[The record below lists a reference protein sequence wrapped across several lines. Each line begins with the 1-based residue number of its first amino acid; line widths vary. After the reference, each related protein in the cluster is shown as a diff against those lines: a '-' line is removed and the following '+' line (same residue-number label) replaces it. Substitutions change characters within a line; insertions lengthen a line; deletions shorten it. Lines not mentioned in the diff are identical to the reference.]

1 MKPILKFLG
10 TILRAGVKSVPVGN
24 VIVEAIENRKALKK
38 IKSEGWLE
46 GELKLK
52 TVDGLPTKPH
62 NWISIAIQ
70 LIITG
75 SVIYAFF
82 TKQITIDK
90 LIELLNNAF

>member
-24 VIVEAIENRKALKK
+24 AIVEAIENRKANRAIKK
-38 IKSEGWLE
+38 GMSIDETVKYKS
-46 GELKLK
+46 
-52 TVDGLPTKPH
+52 VDGKPEKPH
-62 NWISIAIQ
+62 DWLSIAVQ

-82 TKQITIDK
+82 SKQIPIDK